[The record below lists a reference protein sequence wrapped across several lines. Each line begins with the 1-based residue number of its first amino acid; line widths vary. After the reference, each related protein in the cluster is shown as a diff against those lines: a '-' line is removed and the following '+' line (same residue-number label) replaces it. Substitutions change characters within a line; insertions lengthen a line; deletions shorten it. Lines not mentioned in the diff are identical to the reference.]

1 VQWDVHQIVA
11 LLVYT
16 TLAGA
21 CIPAGAAL
29 AFVERIQ
36 PQWLDREVRHFVI
49 ALGGGVLVAAVTLV
63 LVPEGRR
70 LLTSTSASIAA
81 VIAGGLAFFY
91 LERVLGRRSREVPQ
105 MSAMLSDYIPES
117 IALGGMFA
125 AGARSAPL
133 LALLIGLQNLP
144 EGFNAYRELASR
156 PGADARR
163 LLLRMLAFVPLGP
176 TLAILGWLW
185 LSAQPEILGMIML
198 FAAGG
203 ILYLIFQD
211 IAPQA
216 KLTRHW
222 GPPLGAVCGFA
233 LGLLGQEILNTQ

>member
-1 VQWDVHQIVA
+1 MQSDVQEIIA
-11 LLVYT
+11 LVVYT

-36 PQWLDREVRHFVI
+36 PQWLDREARHFVI
-49 ALGGGVLVAAVTLV
+49 ALGGGVLIAAVTLV

-70 LLTSTSASIAA
+70 LLTSTTASIAA
-81 VIAGGLAFFY
+81 VVAGGFTFFY
-91 LERVLGRRSREVPQ
+91 LERLLGRRRREAPQ
-105 MSAMLSDYIPES
+105 LSAMLSDFIPES
-117 IALGGMFA
+117 LALGGMFA
-125 AGARSAPL
+125 AGASSAPL

-144 EGFNAYRELASR
+144 EGFNAYRELISR
-156 PGADARR
+156 PDADPRR
-163 LLLRMLAFVPLGP
+163 VLQRMWVLVPLGP
-176 TLAILGWLW
+176 ALALIGWTW
-185 LSAQPEILGMIML
+185 LAVHPEILGSIML

-216 KLTRHW
+216 RLTRHW

-233 LGLLGQEILNTQ
+233 LGLLGEELLNAH